1 MNLLPECLQALSY
14 PGGMLAREKISVKEV
29 VDMVNKFRKVVEIVK
44 EYRRNDNMEFEY
56 TRYDL
61 LAIKDH
67 TDKID
72 NKTQGLEIIFENNI
86 KEEVLAEWVRN
97 NDKKFEIS
105 EEIIRLAEQIENK
118 EEEATNENDKRLKSS
133 PPAEKYQKRWRVE
146 GGEEMTDN

>member
-1 MNLLPECLQALSY
+1 
-14 PGGMLAREKISVKEV
+14 MLAREKISVKEV

-56 TRYDL
+56 TRYDF

-72 NKTQGLEIIFENNI
+72 NKTQGLEIIFAICKVAKENNI

-105 EEIIRLAEQIENK
+105 EEIIRLVEQSELVENK

-133 PPAEKYQKRWRVE
+133 PPAEKYQKRWVE
-146 GGEEMTDN
+146 GGEEMTTTRLEH